1 MLSTMSLFIQLVLLL
16 NVLIYTSSFTLKK
29 TTTIMCKSSS
39 LYMTSSP
46 LWISSII
53 KENKNEATGLKS
65 IDVEVNDEIAKS
77 FTIPGQYVQMKL
89 NDNKPGFYAI
99 ASPPDSRNILSF
111 LIKET
116 DNNAWISGSKAGSAV
131 DVSLAQG
138 KGFNYAEYFEKY
150 KFDYPATNILLMAC
164 GSGIAPIASAIE
176 SNTLNLLSTAYN
188 SLQSRKAKLY
198 IGARTE
204 SHLPLQ
210 SKYQEWESKGVTVI
224 PVLSQPSSSWTGKQG
239 YIQDALKEDK
249 INVPRNTGALLC
261 GFRGMTDSVK
271 ETLLE
276 AGVFEGRILMN
287 F

>member
-1 MLSTMSLFIQLVLLL
+1 MYYIKLIVLL
-16 NVLIYTSSFTLKK
+16 NVISIVTSFTMK
-29 TTTIMCKSSS
+29 KSSTMYRP
-39 LYMTSSP
+39 LTLCMTSTP
-46 LWISSII
+46 IFISSTI
-53 KENKNEATGLKS
+53 KENRIEATGLKS

-77 FTIPGQYVQMKL
+77 FIIPGQYVQMTL
-89 NDNKPGFYAI
+89 GDNKPGFYAI

-116 DNNAWISGSKAGSAV
+116 DNNAWISNANAGSKV

-138 KGFNYAEYFEKY
+138 KGFPVVEYFDKY

-164 GSGIAPIASAIE
+164 GSGLAPIASAIE
-176 SNTLNLLSTAYN
+176 SNTLNLLTTAYN

-204 SHLPLQ
+204 SHLPYK

-224 PVLSQPSSSWTGKQG
+224 PVLSQPDALWTGKKG

-249 INVPRNTGALLC
+249 INVPKNTGALLC

-276 AGVFEGRILMN
+276 NGVFEGRILMN

>member
-1 MLSTMSLFIQLVLLL
+1 MTRMYISVFIVLF
-16 NVLIYTSSFTLKK
+16 NLI
-29 TTTIMCKSSS
+29 TTISFVVNHKSCIPKISLTKIS
-39 LYMTSSP
+39 LYMSSSP
-46 LWISSII
+46 TWISSTI
-53 KENKNEATGLKS
+53 KDNKIEATGLKS
-65 IDVEVNDEIAKS
+65 IEVEVSDEIAKS

-99 ASPPDSRNILSF
+99 ASPPDSRNVLSF

-116 DNNAWISGSKAGSAV
+116 DNNAWIANAKSGSKV
-131 DVSLAQG
+131 DVSVAQG

-176 SNTLNLLSTAYN
+176 SNTLNLLTTAYN

-204 SHLPLQ
+204 SHLPFQ
-210 SKYQEWESKGVTVI
+210 SKYKEWESKGVTVI
-224 PVLSQPSSSWTGKQG
+224 PVLSQPSNTWTGKKG

-249 INVPRNTGALLC
+249 VLVPKNTGALLC

-276 AGVFEGRILMN
+276 AGVFEGRILLN

>member
-1 MLSTMSLFIQLVLLL
+1 M
-16 NVLIYTSSFTLKK
+16 
-29 TTTIMCKSSS
+29 SSS
-39 LYMTSSP
+39 P
-46 LWISSII
+46 IWISSTI
-53 KENKNEATGLKS
+53 KENKVEATGLKL
-65 IDVEVNDEIAKS
+65 IEVEVADEIAKS

-99 ASPPDSRNILSF
+99 ASPPSDSTNILSF

-116 DNNAWISGSKAGSAV
+116 DNNSWIANAKSGSKV

-176 SNTLNLLSTAYN
+176 SNTLNLLTTAYN

-204 SHLPLQ
+204 SHLPFQ
-210 SKYQEWESKGVTVI
+210 SKYSEWESKGVTVI
-224 PVLSQPSSSWTGKQG
+224 PVLSQPSNNWTGKKG

-249 INVPRNTGALLC
+249 VSVPRNTGALLC

-276 AGVFEGRILMN
+276 AGVFEGRILLN

>member
-1 MLSTMSLFIQLVLLL
+1 M
-16 NVLIYTSSFTLKK
+16 
-29 TTTIMCKSSS
+29 SSS
-39 LYMTSSP
+39 SSSQS
-46 LWISSII
+46 WISSKISS
-53 KENKNEATGLKS
+53 NKPEATGLKA
-65 IDVEVNDEIAKS
+65 IDIEVNDDIAKS
-77 FTIPGQYVQMKL
+77 FTTPGQYVQIKI

-116 DNNAWISGSKAGSAV
+116 DNNAWIASAKPDTKV
-131 DVSLAQG
+131 DMSLAQG

-176 SNTLNLLSTAYN
+176 SNTLNLLTTAYN
-188 SLQSRKAKLY
+188 SLQMRKAKLY

-204 SHLPLQ
+204 NHLPFK
-210 SKYQEWESKGVTVI
+210 SKYQEWESKGVQVI
-224 PVLSQPSSSWTGKQG
+224 PVLSQPSNNWTGKKG

-249 INVPRNTGALLC
+249 VSVPKNTGALLC

-276 AGVFEGRILMN
+276 AGVFEGRVLMN

>member
-1 MLSTMSLFIQLVLLL
+1 MKIILLLLCLLL
-16 NVLIYTSSFTLKK
+16 NYVVLTSSFVLNSKRCHQSSCW
-29 TTTIMCKSSS
+29 MSSS
-39 LYMTSSP
+39 PISWTSTR
-46 LWISSII
+46 I

-65 IDVEVNDEIAKS
+65 IEIEVTDDIAKS
-77 FTIPGQYVQMKL
+77 FTIPGQYVQIKI

-116 DNNAWISGSKAGSAV
+116 DNNAWIASAKPDTKV
-131 DVSLAQG
+131 DMSLAQG

-150 KFDYPATNILLMAC
+150 KFDYPATNVLLMAC
-164 GSGIAPIASAIE
+164 GSGVAPIASAIE
-176 SNTLNLLSTAYN
+176 STTLNLLTTAYN
-188 SLQSRKAKLY
+188 SLQMRKAKLY

-204 SHLPLQ
+204 DHLPFK

-224 PVLSQPSSSWTGKQG
+224 PVLSQPSNNWNGKKG

-249 INVPRNTGALLC
+249 VAVPKNTGALLC